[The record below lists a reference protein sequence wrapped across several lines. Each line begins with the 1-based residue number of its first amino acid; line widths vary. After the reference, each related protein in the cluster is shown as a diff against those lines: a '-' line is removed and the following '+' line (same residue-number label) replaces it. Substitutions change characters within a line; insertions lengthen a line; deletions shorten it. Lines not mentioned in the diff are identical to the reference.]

1 MKDAVKEEGK
11 GKEKERKAK
20 VAADKIAELENKI
33 VAQENTLLLDKE
45 VELYKL
51 RNKIR
56 KLIEARAED
65 TKVIKAAL
73 ELLEVYEQEGGFRLE
88 CRNPS

>member
-1 MKDAVKEEGK
+1 M
-11 GKEKERKAK
+11 
-20 VAADKIAELENKI
+20 
-33 VAQENTLLLDKE
+33 DKE

-73 ELLEVYEQEGGFRLE
+73 ELLEVYEQEEEGSG
-88 CRNPS
+88 